1 MKASIYTLGC
11 RVNQYESD
19 ALSERLCAVG
29 FEIVPFGTPCDI
41 TVVNTCT
48 VTAESDRKSRQ
59 LVRRAAAYSKGGAVI
74 VTGCFAQ
81 VAPDDAEKLGAACVV
96 GNGDKDKIA
105 EIALRIAEGGEY
117 REKVTDMSEVG
128 YDSLTV
134 SRPKRVRTF
143 VKIEDGCENKCAY
156 CIIPRA
162 RGRVRSKAPQEV
174 LREVGVIAAA
184 GCGEII
190 LTGIETASYGRDL
203 GHYGLGD
210 LIRDV
215 SRVEG
220 VRRIALGSLDP
231 SAVNA
236 AFMDKVADI
245 DSLLPHFHLSLQSG
259 CTKTLNRMRRRYTA
273 ERVLENMD
281 LVRSRIPD
289 VTFSADI
296 ITGFPGESEQ
306 DFLESARFCASAR
319 FMHLHIFPY
328 SERKGTEAEKMPD
341 KIPETERKRRA
352 AFLAKQQ
359 EAVQGEILDSYIAAH
374 SDPNSP
380 VYVLCEKQEEGVL
393 FGHTEHFAEC
403 RIQSENDLT
412 GKIIPTVLKGREGAV
427 LEGAVAECEKQK

>member
-1 MKASIYTLGC
+1 M
-11 RVNQYESD
+11 
-19 ALSERLCAVG
+19 
-29 FEIVPFGTPCDI
+29 
-41 TVVNTCT
+41 
-48 VTAESDRKSRQ
+48 
-59 LVRRAAAYSKGGAVI
+59 
-74 VTGCFAQ
+74 
-81 VAPDDAEKLGAACVV
+81 APDDAEKLGAACVV

-117 REKVTDMSEVG
+117 REKVTELSNAD

-184 GCGEII
+184 GCSEII

-245 DSLLPHFHLSLQSG
+245 DSLLPHFHLSVQSG

-273 ERVLENMD
+273 EKVLENME
-281 LVRSRIPD
+281 LVRSRIPG

-306 DFLESARFCASAR
+306 DFLESAQFCASAR

-328 SERKGTEAEKMPD
+328 SERKGTEAENMPD

-359 EAVQGEILDSYIAAH
+359 EKVQGEILDSYIAAH
-374 SDPNSP
+374 SDPHSP
-380 VYVLCEKQEEGVL
+380 VYVLCEKQEDGVL

-427 LEGAVAECEKQK
+427 LEGTACEREK

>member
-19 ALSERLCAVG
+19 ALAERLSAVG
-29 FEIVPFGTPCDI
+29 FDIVPFGTPCDI

-59 LVRRAAAYSKGGAVI
+59 LVRRAAANCPSVI

-81 VAPDDAEKLGAACVV
+81 VSPHEAEKLGAACVV
-96 GNGDKDKIA
+96 GNGEKDRIA
-105 EIALRIAEGGEY
+105 EIALGIAEGHIYGTT
-117 REKVTDMSEVG
+117 VTNLTGAD

-143 VKIEDGCENKCAY
+143 VKIEDGCENRCAY

-162 RGRVRSKAPQEV
+162 RGRVRSKLPQEV
-174 LREVGVIAAA
+174 LKEVGVIASA

-203 GHYGLGD
+203 GNYRLGD

-220 VRRIALGSLDP
+220 VSRIALGSLDP
-231 SAVNA
+231 SSVNSG
-236 AFMDKVADI
+236 FIDKVADI
-245 DSLLPHFHLSLQSG
+245 DSLLPHFHLSVQSG

-273 ERVLENMD
+273 EKVLENME

-296 ITGFPGESEQ
+296 ITGFPGESES
-306 DFLESARFCASAR
+306 DFEDTVRFCASAR
-319 FMHLHIFPY
+319 FIHLHIFPY
-328 SERKGTEAEKMPD
+328 SERKGTEAENMPG
-341 KIPETERKRRA
+341 KVPETERKRRA
-352 AFLAKQQ
+352 SFLAERQQ
-359 EAVQGEILDSYIAAH
+359 EVQGELLDSYIKAH
-374 SDPNSP
+374 SSPASP
-380 VYVLCEKQEEGVL
+380 VYVLCEKQEDGVL
-393 FGHTEHFAEC
+393 TGHTEHFAEC
-403 RIQSENDLT
+403 RIISETDLT
-412 GKIIPTVLKGREGAV
+412 GKIIPTVLSGREGSVLNGTPAAV
-427 LEGAVAECEKQK
+427 SK

>member
-19 ALSERLCAVG
+19 ALSERLSAVG

-117 REKVTDMSEVG
+117 REKVTDLSEAG

-184 GCGEII
+184 GCSEII

-245 DSLLPHFHLSLQSG
+245 DSLLPHFHLSVQSG

-273 ERVLENMD
+273 EKVLENME

-306 DFLESARFCASAR
+306 DFLESAQFCASAR

-328 SERKGTEAEKMPD
+328 SERKGTEAENMPD
-341 KIPETERKRRA
+341 KIPEAERKRRA
-352 AFLAKQQ
+352 GFLAKQQ

-374 SDPNSP
+374 SDPHSP
-380 VYVLCEKQEEGVL
+380 VYVLCEKQEDGVL

-403 RIQSENDLT
+403 RIQSENDFT

-427 LEGAVAECEKQK
+427 LEGTVREREK

>member
-19 ALSERLCAVG
+19 ALSERLSAVG

-117 REKVTDMSEVG
+117 REKVTDLSEAG

-184 GCGEII
+184 GCSEII

-245 DSLLPHFHLSLQSG
+245 DSLLPHFHLSVQSG

-273 ERVLENMD
+273 EKVLENME
-281 LVRSRIPD
+281 LVRSRIPG

-306 DFLESARFCASAR
+306 DFLESAQFCASAR

-341 KIPETERKRRA
+341 KIPEAERKRRA

-359 EAVQGEILDSYIAAH
+359 EKVQGEILDSYIAAH
-374 SDPNSP
+374 SDPHSP
-380 VYVLCEKQEEGVL
+380 VYVLCEKQEDGVL

-427 LEGAVAECEKQK
+427 LEGTACEREK

>member
-19 ALSERLCAVG
+19 ALSERLSAVG

-81 VAPDDAEKLGAACVV
+81 VSPDDAEKLGAACVV

-117 REKVTDMSEVG
+117 REKVTELSNAG

-184 GCGEII
+184 GCSEII

-245 DSLLPHFHLSLQSG
+245 DSLLPHFHLSVQSG

-273 ERVLENMD
+273 EKVLENME
-281 LVRSRIPD
+281 LVRSRIPG

-306 DFLESARFCASAR
+306 DFLESAQFCASAR

-341 KIPETERKRRA
+341 KIPEAERKIRA

-359 EAVQGEILDSYIAAH
+359 EKVQGEILDSYIAAH
-374 SDPNSP
+374 SDPHSP
-380 VYVLCEKQEEGVL
+380 VYVLCEKQEDGVL

-427 LEGAVAECEKQK
+427 LEGTVREREK

>member
-59 LVRRAAAYSKGGAVI
+59 LVRRAAAYSKGGTVI

-96 GNGDKDKIA
+96 GNGDKDRIA
-105 EIALRIAEGGEY
+105 EIALHIAEGGEY
-117 REKVTDMSEVG
+117 REKVTELSNAD

-184 GCGEII
+184 GCSEII

-215 SRVEG
+215 SRVDG

-245 DSLLPHFHLSLQSG
+245 DSLLPHFHLSVQSG

-273 ERVLENMD
+273 ERVLENME

-341 KIPETERKRRA
+341 KSPETERKRRA

-380 VYVLCEKQEEGVL
+380 VYVLCEKQEDGVL

-412 GKIIPTVLKGREGAV
+412 GKIIPTVLKSREGAV